1 MSTGYSDYQN
11 GIEYGLYCYW
21 VFFNQYFTFAE
32 DERLIFRGNSLATKA
47 MEAFLKLTGER
58 YLHDTL
64 EELVANVLQSGFD
77 CEVDPLKAPSAA
89 ALTRQQQNL
98 RNAVESTWK
107 KIVASNLSF
116 PM

>member
-1 MSTGYSDYQN
+1 MLGIKFYEHSLDVHKFYKFFPLRIHFYST
-11 GIEYGLYCYW
+11 
-21 VFFNQYFTFAE
+21 E

-58 YLHDTL
+58 YLKETL
-64 EELVANVLQSGFD
+64 DELVCNVLKTGYD
-77 CEVDPLKAPSAA
+77 CEVDPSKAQSAA
-89 ALTRQQQNL
+89 ALARQQQNL

-107 KIVASNLSF
+107 KIVLSNTSF